1 MPYEKKGTLMN
12 GVIVAEPNAAFLKK
26 WFFLGYQDFEVMRFI
41 QSYTS
46 HLIFP
51 SPDSGHLHFVLFWQ
65 NKPG

>member
-51 SPDSGHLHFVLFWQ
+51 SPDSGLLHFVLFWQ